1 MSPPDPVDIYLRMD
15 PVVLAGTFLSGRV
28 LLHAL
33 WPAVVFLALTVL
45 AGRLFC
51 GWICPLGT
59 CVDLADRGLSKR
71 RAAPLKRST
80 RAGLRRGKFHV
91 LALILG
97 AGALGVSLVFLA
109 APIPLVTRFFGLLL
123 LPVAEAAAWLGL
135 DTLRPLAASL
145 DWDTLY
151 YLDISYS
158 RFGTQLFLLAMAGV
172 VFLPGLLAPR
182 FWCRYLCPA
191 GAVFSLFSKKTA
203 IRRRVSDDCIECG
216 LCQKRCP
223 MNAIPSDPHQTRND
237 ECIACETCERIC
249 PAAAISFPFAG
260 KKAAT
265 TDTIPPQP
273 EKQPGRARRPI
284 AAEPVM
290 PRRTFL
296 YTGAAG
302 MGAALLAYADIAS
315 PLVPEGKGAPE
326 ERHTLRPPGAL
337 PEPDFLA
344 RCVRCG
350 ECMAACP
357 TNTIQPVWFAA
368 GLAGMFSPVLEP
380 TRGPCETTCNL
391 CGHVC
396 PTAALRPLPLA
407 EKQHAKLGTARIL
420 RHKCLA
426 WEEQRQCVV
435 CDEVCPYDAILLER
449 VADNPVAVPF
459 VNEQRCAGCGFC
471 EHHCPVRAERAIIVQ
486 PAGAVRLASGSYK
499 DENAALGLDI
509 DLNRPTGEFRQTPQ
523 DGYSGSSQS
532 SPSAAGD
539 DMPPGF
545 SDPGASATPRSA
557 TPYRGPKRTE
567 SSKRPDTDGNLPP
580 GFSEPDS

>member
-1 MSPPDPVDIYLRMD
+1 MDIFLRMD
-15 PVVLAGTFLSGRV
+15 PTVMAGTFLAGRAV
-28 LLHAL
+28 LAAL
-33 WPAVVFLALTVL
+33 WPALVFLALTAL
-45 AGRLFC
+45 AGRLYC
-51 GWICPLGT
+51 GWICPLGA
-59 CVDLADRGLSKR
+59 CVDLADRGLSR
-71 RAAPLKRST
+71 RRSAPLNRSVRT
-80 RAGLRRGKFHV
+80 GLRRVKFHV

-97 AGALGVSLVFLA
+97 AAALGVSVVFLA

-123 LPVAEAAAWLGL
+123 LPIAEAAAWLGL
-135 DTLRPLAASL
+135 DALRPLAASM
-145 DWDTLY
+145 DWDSLY
-151 YLDISYS
+151 YLEISNS
-158 RFGTQLFLLAMAGV
+158 RFGTQFFLLVMAGV

-191 GAVFSLFSKKTA
+191 GAVFSLFGRKPV

-223 MNAIPSDPHQTRND
+223 MNAIPEDPHVTRNG

-249 PAAAISFPFAG
+249 PTAAISFPFARRPRALGVQENAG
-260 KKAAT
+260 KDPANAS
-265 TDTIPPQP
+265 
-273 EKQPGRARRPI
+273 EKQAGRKRQPAVS
-284 AAEPVM
+284 EPAM

-315 PLVPEGKGAPE
+315 PLVTEGKGAPE
-326 ERHTLRPPGAL
+326 ERHTLRPPGAM

-368 GLAGMFSPVLEP
+368 GLAGVFSPVLEP

-391 CGHVC
+391 CGYVC
-396 PTAALRPLPLA
+396 PTGALRPLPLA
-407 EKQHAKLGTARIL
+407 EKQNAKLGTARIL
-420 RHKCLA
+420 RYKCLA
-426 WEEQRQCVV
+426 WEEERQCVV
-435 CDEVCPYDAILLER
+435 CDEVCPYDAIHLER
-449 VADNPVAVPF
+449 VTGNPVAVPF

-471 EHHCPVRAERAIIVQ
+471 EHHCPVRAERAIIVE
-486 PAGAVRLASGSYK
+486 PAGAVRLASGSYTE
-499 DENAALGLDI
+499 ENAALGLDI
-509 DLNRPTGEFRQTPQ
+509 DLDRPASDLRQSAPGEYG
-523 DGYSGSSQS
+523 GYDRSAP
-532 SPSAAGD
+532 PSAGD

-545 SDPGASATPRSA
+545 SEPGGGQDRSPSPYTGSDPRPPIS
-557 TPYRGPKRTE
+557 
-567 SSKRPDTDGNLPP
+567 RPDSESGLPP